1 MNDKNSPQFQNL
13 PIPLP
18 KWQRTKATG
27 MLHGIALRYF
37 LEVARTGSLAASSES
52 LHVAVSAISRQITK
66 LEDEVGT
73 SLFERMPRGM
83 VLTDSGQL
91 LAEHARRALL
101 DADAVLSEISEAHA
115 LGRGIVRV
123 GCTEGFTRYF
133 LPSVLAGFHAAHPR
147 ARFVLRSGAP
157 AQVEQWVAMGEIDV
171 GLAFSTTTSTAVH
184 VEFSMSAPVC
194 AMLRAS
200 HPLASKAVLTLDDLL
215 DYPVAVLERG
225 TTVRQLIDWCCSLR
239 GRHLE
244 PLFTSNS
251 SSAMHQFAALT
262 GAITLGSA
270 IALRGMEGVPSLMAK
285 QINEPLLNERCLQ
298 VTTMK
303 GRHLPA
309 PIGQFLEALRAALSA
324 DSAVGRANIAR
335 REKGGKRAAH

>member
-1 MNDKNSPQFQNL
+1 
-13 PIPLP
+13 
-18 KWQRTKATG
+18 

-37 LEVARTGSLAASSES
+37 LEVARTGSLAASSAS
-52 LHVAVSAISRQITK
+52 LHVAVSAISRQIAK
-66 LEDEVGT
+66 LEDEVGAP
-73 SLFERMPRGM
+73 LFERMPRGM

-123 GCTEGFTRYF
+123 GCTEGFTRHF
-133 LPSVLAGFHAAHPR
+133 LPSVFARFHAGHPR
-147 ARFVLRSGAP
+147 ARFVLRSGTP
-157 AQVEQWVAMGEIDV
+157 AQVEQWVALGELDV
-171 GLAFSTTTSTAVH
+171 GLGFSTTTSVAVH

-194 AMLRAS
+194 AMLRPS
-200 HPLASKAVLTLDDLL
+200 HPLAKKRSLAFDDLF

-244 PLFTSNS
+244 PLFTSNN
-251 SSAMHQFAALT
+251 SSAMHQFAAMT

-270 IALRGMEGVPSLMAK
+270 IALQGAEGAPSLMAK
-285 QINEPLLNERCLQ
+285 RIDEPLLSERYLQ

-303 GRHLPA
+303 GRILPA
-309 PIGQFLEALRAALSA
+309 PISQFLAVLKAALSVDTAAGEA
-324 DSAVGRANIAR
+324 DVVRRAKNP
-335 REKGGKRAAH
+335 KRVTR

>member
-1 MNDKNSPQFQNL
+1 
-13 PIPLP
+13 
-18 KWQRTKATG
+18 

-52 LHVAVSAISRQITK
+52 LHVAVSAISRQIAK

-73 SLFERMPRGM
+73 PLFERMPRGM

-91 LAEHARRALL
+91 LAEHARRALM
-101 DADAVLSEISEAHA
+101 DADAVLSRNSRAAARA

-123 GCTEGFTRYF
+123 GCTEGFTRNF
-133 LPSVLAGFHAAHPR
+133 LPSVLAGFHAEHPR

-157 AQVEQWVAMGEIDV
+157 AQVEQWIAMGEVDV
-171 GLAFSTTTSTAVH
+171 GLAFSTSTSTAVH
-184 VEFSMSAPVC
+184 AEFSMSAPVC
-194 AMLRAS
+194 ALLRPS
-200 HPLASKAVLTLDDLL
+200 HPLAKKDAVTVEDLL

-239 GRHLE
+239 GIHLE
-244 PLFTSNS
+244 PLLTSNN

-270 IALRGMEGVPSLMAK
+270 IALRGMEGAPSLLAK
-285 QINEPLLNERCLQ
+285 HIDEPLLNERFLQ
-298 VTTMK
+298 VTTMR
-303 GRHLPA
+303 GRRLPA
-309 PIGQFLEALRAALSA
+309 PVSQFLEALKAALS
-324 DSAVGRANIAR
+324 DGIMVERTDIAEQR
-335 REKGGKRAAH
+335 RDRSLGSI